1 MDEKEVRLTGCFLA
15 VFPEISARE
24 ITKASS
30 NSVQN
35 WDSMASV
42 ALLTEVE
49 EEFGIIIEGD
59 DLARFNSFK
68 GFLSY
73 LQETENERQV
83 DGASDAV

>member
-1 MDEKEVRLTGCFLA
+1 MDEKKVRLTGCFLA

-59 DLARFNSFK
+59 DLARFNSFE
-68 GFLSY
+68 GFLNY
-73 LQETENERQV
+73 LHETENDGQV
-83 DGASDAV
+83 SGDRDV